1 MLASPP
7 FSSFYIINYFFN
19 MSAYFLTKN
28 EVVYM
33 FVYNGTKKKYM
44 QSKLLFVLSFHFSI
58 VILSSTDIQDI
69 ITSMAIAVSLF
80 SSKAPSFC
88 IPNQHFTKSSN
99 RYTVLEFL
107 CVCQLKIS

>member
-33 FVYNGTKKKYM
+33 FVYNGTKKKI
-44 QSKLLFVLSFHFSI
+44 H
-58 VILSSTDIQDI
+58 
-69 ITSMAIAVSLF
+69 AI
-80 SSKAPSFC
+80 
-88 IPNQHFTKSSN
+88 
-99 RYTVLEFL
+99 
-107 CVCQLKIS
+107 